1 MSLALEFAL
10 LIVIFATIVVSATFF
25 SHVFSELTRLPRLIF
40 YIIVGLI
47 IGPLFLNLLNP
58 DSLLLNEGQ
67 FLEAV
72 IAVAVA
78 VIVFEGGYSF
88 NRCLPHEQACSP
100 IEFRRLIGN
109 VLRLSL
115 IGGFI
120 TAALMTLTFLLVAA
134 ILPPFALLMGV
145 LTMITGPTVIN
156 PVVRRLGI
164 KEDVAFTLE
173 GEGLINDAI
182 GVILASAIFTA
193 ILASLSG
200 LPVALPLVV
209 TINLLIGIF
218 AGFVIGIIGVFI
230 SQWIGP
236 RFLSRF
242 KGKIDTHSLAHL
254 SRIGMLIAAFAAFAL
269 AEYFVHHSGI
279 IAALIAG
286 IMLGNRDKFGIGPEI
301 DWTDYESYDM
311 RHHIEEGVHTFQS
324 DLVQL
329 AIASVF
335 LLLTAFITWDL
346 LFVTLFT
353 PFFLAGIVV
362 VGLLILVIRPLSVML
377 STIRTKFTLRERI
390 FMSFFGPRGIVI
402 AATGVFFSITLVL
415 NYGIDYPLLKGYIF
429 LIVLMTVIIQAGLA
443 PVIARTCD
451 VCTVQYGE
459 PNAAEDE
466 SSLNPST
473 EES

>member
-1 MSLALEFAL
+1 MALEFVL
-10 LIVIFATIVVSATFF
+10 LIVIFAALVVSATFF
-25 SHVFSELTRLPRLIF
+25 SQIFSEVIGVPRLIF

-58 DSLLLNEGQ
+58 DILLLNEGQ
-67 FLEAV
+67 FLEAIV
-72 IAVAVA
+72 AIAVA

-100 IEFRRLIGN
+100 MEFRRLISN

-115 IGGFI
+115 IGGLI
-120 TAALMTLTFLLVAA
+120 TAVLMTLIFLLVAA
-134 ILPPFALLMGV
+134 IIPPFALLMGV

-200 LPVALPLVV
+200 VPIALPIVV
-209 TINLLIGIF
+209 IVNLSIGIVSGF
-218 AGFVIGIIGVFI
+218 AVGGLGVLI

-236 RFLSRF
+236 KFIAHF
-242 KGKIDTHSLAHL
+242 KDRIETHSLAHL
-254 SRIGMLIAAFAAFAL
+254 SRIGILIAAFAAFVV
-269 AEYFVHHSGI
+269 AETFAHHSGI
-279 IAALIAG
+279 VAALITG
-286 IMLGNRDKFGIGPEI
+286 VMLGNRDKFGIGPEF
-301 DWTDYESYDM
+301 DWEDYEAYDM
-311 RHHIEEGVHTFQS
+311 KHHIEAGVHTFQS

-329 AIASVF
+329 AIATVF

-346 LFVTLFT
+346 LYLTLFT
-353 PFFLAGIVV
+353 PFFLAGLVV
-362 VGLLILVIRPLSVML
+362 VGLLILVVRPFAVMI
-377 STIRTKFTLRERI
+377 STIGTAFTFRERV

-415 NYGIDYPLLKGYIF
+415 DYGIVYTQITGYIF
-429 LIVLMTVIIQAGLA
+429 LIVLLTVIIQAGLA
-443 PVIARTCD
+443 PILAKTCD
-451 VCTVQYGE
+451 ICTVEYGTAQPTE
-459 PNAAEDE
+459 NE

-473 EES
+473 KES

>member
-1 MSLALEFAL
+1 MALEFAL
-10 LIVIFATIVVSATFF
+10 LIVIFAAIVVSATFL
-25 SHVFSELTRLPRLIF
+25 SHIFSELTRLPRLIF

-58 DSLLLNEGQ
+58 TILTINEGQ
-67 FLEAV
+67 FLQAV
-72 IAVAVA
+72 VSVAVA

-115 IGGFI
+115 IGGLI
-120 TAALMTLTFLLVAA
+120 TAALMTVIFLFVAA
-134 ILPPFALLMGV
+134 IIPPFALLMGV

-164 KEDVAFTLE
+164 KEEVAFTLE

-182 GVILASAIFTA
+182 GVIVASAIFTA

-200 LPVALPLVV
+200 IPIALPIVV
-209 TINLLIGIF
+209 TVNLLIGIL
-218 AGFVIGIIGVFI
+218 AGLAVGGISVFI

-236 RFLSRF
+236 RFISRF
-242 KGKIDTHSLAHL
+242 KDQIDTHSLAHL
-254 SRIGMLIAAFAAFAL
+254 SRIGMLIVAFAAFAL
-269 AEYFVHHSGI
+269 AEAFAHHAGI
-279 IAALIAG
+279 VAALIAG
-286 IMLGNRDKFGIGPEI
+286 ILLGNRDKFGIGPEI
-301 DWTDYESYDM
+301 DWEDYESYDM
-311 RHHIEEGVHTFQS
+311 KEHIEAGVHTFQS

-335 LLLTAFITWDL
+335 LLLTAFITWEL
-346 LFVTLFT
+346 LVVTLFT
-353 PFFLAGIVV
+353 PFFLAGLVV
-362 VGLLILVIRPLSVML
+362 VGLLILAVRPLAVFV
-377 STIRTKFTLRERI
+377 STIRTEFTFRERI

-402 AATGVFFSITLVL
+402 AATGVFFSLTLAL
-415 NYGIDYPLLKGYIF
+415 NYSFVYPQLTGYIF

-443 PVIARTCD
+443 PVLAKRCE
-451 VCTVQYGE
+451 VCTVEYGQKE
-459 PNAAEDE
+459 QE
-466 SSLNPST
+466 
-473 EES
+473 

>member
-1 MSLALEFAL
+1 MVKNSKERGYMALEFVL
-10 LIVIFATIVVSATFF
+10 LIVIFAAVVVSATFG
-25 SHVFSELTRLPRLIF
+25 SHIFSELTRLPRLIF
-40 YIIVGLI
+40 YIIVGLV

-58 DSLLLNEGQ
+58 DFLMLNEGQ

-72 IAVAVA
+72 VAVAVA

-120 TAALMTLTFLLVAA
+120 TAVLMTLVFLFVAS
-134 ILPPFALLMGV
+134 IIPPFAILMGV

-164 KEDVAFTLE
+164 KEDIAFTLE

-200 LPVALPLVV
+200 IPIALPVVV
-209 TINLLIGIF
+209 TVNLLIGIA
-218 AGFVIGIIGVFI
+218 AGFIVGGIGVFC

-236 RFLSRF
+236 RFLTRYQDQ
-242 KGKIDTHSLAHL
+242 IDTHSLAHL
-254 SRIGMLIAAFAAFAL
+254 SRIGMLIAAFASYAL
-269 AEYFVHHSGI
+269 AEIFAHHAGI
-279 IAALIAG
+279 VAALIAG

-301 DWTDYESYDM
+301 DWEDYESYDM
-311 RHHIEEGVHTFQS
+311 KQHIEEGVHTFQS

-329 AIASVF
+329 SIATVF
-335 LLLTAFITWDL
+335 LLLTAFITWEL
-346 LFVTLFT
+346 LVVTLFT
-353 PFFLAGIVV
+353 PFFLAGLVV
-362 VGLLILVIRPLSVML
+362 VGLLILVVRPLAIIV
-377 STIRTKFTLRERI
+377 STIRTSFTIRERI
-390 FMSFFGPRGIVI
+390 FISFFGPRGIVI
-402 AATGVFFSITLVL
+402 AATGVFFSLTLAL
-415 NYGIDYPLLKGYIF
+415 NYGFVYPQLTGYIF
-429 LIVLMTVIIQAGLA
+429 LIVLMTVIIQSAVAPALA
-443 PVIARTCD
+443 KTCEI
-451 VCTVQYGE
+451 CPIEHEQKE
-459 PNAAEDE
+459 ED
-466 SSLNPST
+466 PT
-473 EES
+473 KC

>member
-1 MSLALEFAL
+1 MALEFPL
-10 LIVIFATIVVSATFF
+10 LIVIFAVIVVSATFF
-25 SHVFSELTRLPRLIF
+25 SHIFSELTRLPRLIF

-58 DSLLLNEGQ
+58 DMLILNEGQ

-88 NRCLPHEQACSP
+88 NRCLPHEQACAP

-115 IGGFI
+115 IGGLI
-120 TAALMTLTFLLVAA
+120 TAVLMTLTFLFVGA

-164 KEDVAFTLE
+164 KEDIAFTLE

-200 LPVALPLVV
+200 TPIALSVV
-209 TINLLIGIF
+209 VVINLLIGIL
-218 AGFVIGIIGVFI
+218 AGLAVGTIGVFI

-236 RFLSRF
+236 RFLARY
-242 KGKIDTHSLAHL
+242 KNKIDTHSLAHL
-254 SRIGMLIAAFAAFAL
+254 SRIGMLIAAFVAFTL
-269 AEYFVHHSGI
+269 AEYFAHHSGI
-279 IAALIAG
+279 VAALIAG

-301 DWTDYESYDM
+301 DWTDYESYGM
-311 RHHIEEGVHTFQS
+311 KHHIEEGVHTFQS

-329 AIASVF
+329 AIATVF

-346 LFVTLFT
+346 LFITLFT
-353 PFFLAGIVV
+353 PFFLAGLVV
-362 VGLLILVIRPLSVML
+362 VAVLILVIRPLAVIV
-377 STIRTKFTLRERI
+377 STIKTQFTFRDRI

-402 AATGVFFSITLVL
+402 AATGIFFSITLIL
-415 NYGIDYPLLKGYIF
+415 EYGIDYPLLKGYIF
-429 LIVLMTVIIQAGLA
+429 LIVLLTVIIQAGLA
-443 PVIARTCD
+443 PLIAKSCD
-451 VCTVQYGE
+451 VCTVDYGLPDE
-459 PNAAEDE
+459 NE
-466 SSLNPST
+466 SSLNQPNIRS
-473 EES
+473 